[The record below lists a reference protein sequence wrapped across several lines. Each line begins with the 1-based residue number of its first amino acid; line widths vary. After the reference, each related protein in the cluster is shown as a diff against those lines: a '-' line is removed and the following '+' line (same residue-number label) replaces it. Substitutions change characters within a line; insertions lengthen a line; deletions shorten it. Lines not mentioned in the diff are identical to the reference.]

1 MKSLAMWTRKLLLLL
16 LLELMMRIV
25 GNGRQVGRG

>member
-1 MKSLAMWTRKLLLLL
+1 MRSLAMWIGKLGLL